1 MTCILHKLWSSY
13 LFFAK
18 SVSFPPFWLKFP
30 WIFQNDQVL
39 GNPFHVVCF
48 IFKGGRG
55 ICVAEKPTSNV
66 KSFPN
71 FFTGSSH
78 FQVSFHDWHFEEHH
92 VWSSSQKTRV
102 WLKELAWKAQFV
114 SLFPQNK
121 IAHLVCSLLPF
132 RTGWHC
138 GKGGFSS
145 CLLKSL
151 WLCLFIGSSSRVI
164 HGPPRFC
171 PGFSSLCLTKQAFS
185 SPAAWTLPCHKH
197 CTLLHLNPLSEGWL
211 NVNRQADP
219 SLVW

>member
-1 MTCILHKLWSSY
+1 MACILHKLWSSC
-13 LFFAK
+13 LFFVE
-18 SVSFPPFWLKFP
+18 SVSFPPFRLRFP

-39 GNPFHVVCF
+39 GNPFHVACF

-55 ICVAEKPTSNV
+55 ICAVEKPTPNV

-78 FQVSFHDWHFEEHH
+78 FQMSFHDWHFEEHH

-121 IAHLVCSLLPF
+121 IAHLVCSLPPF

-138 GKGGFSS
+138 GRRGGGLQLLSS
-145 CLLKSL
+145 EVPVGLPVSLGLTWVKSTFL
-151 WLCLFIGSSSRVI
+151 
-164 HGPPRFC
+164 PRFV
-171 PGFSSLCLTKQAFS
+171 LA
-185 SPAAWTLPCHKH
+185 SPACAW
-197 CTLLHLNPLSEGWL
+197 
-211 NVNRQADP
+211 P
-219 SLVW
+219 SRPFHH

>member
-13 LFFAK
+13 LFFEK

-55 ICVAEKPTSNV
+55 ICVVEKPTSNV
-66 KSFPN
+66 KSFPK

-151 WLCLFIGSSSRVI
+151 WLCLFYWVFLKDNPRSSQVLSWLLQLVLDQAGLFI
-164 HGPPRFC
+164 TSC
-171 PGFSSLCLTKQAFS
+171 LDSSL
-185 SPAAWTLPCHKH
+185 P
-197 CTLLHLNPLSEGWL
+197 
-211 NVNRQADP
+211 
-219 SLVW
+219 